1 MSDENIV
8 QVEKRVNEL
17 MEGKQKTKENLSLIE
32 QVGLLRNELKT
43 INDEVKQEKIR
54 LREEREKMER
64 IQSEELLGGR
74 SLLGEVKEKTKE
86 EIAQE
91 NAREIL
97 KLYGK

>member
-1 MSDENIV
+1 MSDENME
-8 QVEKRVNEL
+8 QVEKKVNEL
-17 MEGKQKTKENLSLIE
+17 MEGKQKQKQELSLID

-54 LREEREKMER
+54 LREEREKMQD
-64 IQSEELLGGR
+64 IQANALLVGK
-74 SLLGEVKEKTKE
+74 SLLGEVREKTKE

-97 KLYGK
+97 KMYGK